1 MKQLHFNGNT
11 SCYVSNM
18 EGNRFDLG
26 HSKGSAFCKYG
37 SGFLE
42 PQFFWKYSMIMRCS
56 VTRSSTS
63 VDHISSVLSLTK
75 VPEVPIR
82 FSGASL

>member
-26 HSKGSAFCKYG
+26 HRKGSAFCKYG

-42 PQFFWKYSMIMRCS
+42 SQFFWQYSMIMR
-56 VTRSSTS
+56 R
-63 VDHISSVLSLTK
+63 
-75 VPEVPIR
+75 
-82 FSGASL
+82 